1 MKKQLQTLTPLP
13 IKFDKESHS
22 YIWDPT
28 GEIFTHSVTGIT
40 GFDMDE
46 KKKIAIERTKKYWQ
60 PRGTT
65 VHSAFECY
73 LNNCNTIDG
82 IIYRNNQAF
91 DYPET
96 WEKYMDWIYPL
107 LQHRYVTDDFKPIAT
122 EFTVCDRKNGIAG
135 TFDAFGYDIRTEK
148 YVLLDLKTQSSKN
161 ANAYNTDEQLGAYA
175 SMLISLGV
183 WIDECRT
190 IWCRPDRTVVG
201 EYQDVSTCL
210 EAWNSKLGFW
220 KMMQEE
226 F

>member
-13 IKFDKESHS
+13 IKFDKESHR
-22 YIWDPT
+22 YIWEPT

-46 KKKIAIERTKKYWQ
+46 KKKIAIERTKKYWA
-60 PRGTT
+60 PRGTS
-65 VHSAFECY
+65 VHLAFETF
-73 LNNCNTIDG
+73 LNNKS
-82 IIYRNNQAF
+82 IIEKENNF
-91 DYPET
+91 YDFPSELI
-96 WEKYMDWIYPL
+96 KYADWIEPL
-107 LQHRYVTDDFKPIAT
+107 IHHQYVYNDFQPIAT

-135 TFDAFGYDIRTEK
+135 TFDAFGFDMRTEK

>member
-1 MKKQLQTLTPLP
+1 MNKDLQQLKPLP
-13 IKFDKESHS
+13 IIFDKESHR
-22 YIWDPT
+22 YIWKPT
-28 GEIFTHSVTGIT
+28 GEVFTHSVTGIT

-46 KKKIAIERTKKYWQ
+46 KKKIAIERTKKYWA

-65 VHSAFECY
+65 VHSAFEHWLKNEEY
-73 LNNCNTIDG
+73 GEAEIKK
-82 IIYRNNQAF
+82 
-91 DYPET
+91 
-96 WEKYMDWIYPL
+96 WEKYRDWIEPL
-107 LQHRYVTDDFKPIAT
+107 LDHQYVTKDFKPIAT

-135 TFDAFGYDIRTEK
+135 TFDAFGYDQRTNK
-148 YVLLDLKTQSSKN
+148 YVLVDLKTQSNKN

-175 SMLISLGV
+175 SMLIEMGV

-190 IWCRPDRTVVG
+190 IWCRPEKTVVG

-210 EAWNSKLGFW
+210 EAWHSKLGYW

>member
-1 MKKQLQTLTPLP
+1 MKTDLQELKPLP
-13 IKFDKESHS
+13 IIFDKEAHR
-22 YIWDPT
+22 YKWVPT

-46 KKKIAIERTKKYWQ
+46 KKKLAIERTKKYWA

-65 VHSAFECY
+65 VHSAFEHWLKHEEY
-73 LNNCNTIDG
+73 GEDEIK
-82 IIYRNNQAF
+82 Q
-91 DYPET
+91 
-96 WEKYMDWIYPL
+96 WEKYRDWIEPL
-107 LQHRYVTDDFKPIAT
+107 LDHQYLTQDFKPIAT

-135 TFDAFGYDIRTEK
+135 TFDAFGYDQRTNK
-148 YVLLDLKTQSSKN
+148 YVLVDLKTQSNKN

-175 SMLISLGV
+175 SMLIEMGV

-190 IWCRPDRTVVG
+190 IWCRPEKTVVG

-210 EAWNSKLGFW
+210 EAWHSKLDFW

>member
-1 MKKQLQTLTPLP
+1 MNKDLQQLKPLP
-13 IKFDKESHS
+13 IIFDKESHR
-22 YIWDPT
+22 YIWEPT

-40 GFDMDE
+40 GFNMDE
-46 KKKIAIERTKKYWQ
+46 KKKLAIERTKKYWA

-65 VHSAFECY
+65 VHSAFEHW
-73 LNNCNTIDG
+73 LNHEEYGEDEIKK
-82 IIYRNNQAF
+82 
-91 DYPET
+91 
-96 WEKYMDWIYPL
+96 WEKYRDWIEPL
-107 LQHRYVTDDFKPIAT
+107 LDHQYLVNDFKAIAT

-135 TFDAFGYDIRTEK
+135 TFDAFGYDQRTEK
-148 YVLLDLKTQSSKN
+148 YVLVDLKTQSNKN

-175 SMLISLGV
+175 SMLIEMGV

-190 IWCRPDRTVVG
+190 IWCRPEKTVVG

-210 EAWNSKLGFW
+210 EAWDSKLGYW

>member
-13 IKFDKESHS
+13 IKFDKESHR
-22 YIWDPT
+22 YIWEPT

-46 KKKIAIERTKKYWQ
+46 KKKIAIERTKKYWA
-60 PRGTT
+60 PRGTAI
-65 VHSAFECY
+65 HSVFEWF
-73 LNNCNTIDG
+73 LNDKIEKKG
-82 IIYRNNQAF
+82 L
-91 DYPET
+91 PEDSPLGEL
-96 WEKYMDWIYPL
+96 WDKYSEWCTPL
-107 LQHRYVTDDFKPIAT
+107 IQHRFLYHDFVPIAT

>member
-1 MKKQLQTLTPLP
+1 MKKQLQELKPLP
-13 IKFDKESHS
+13 IVFDKESHR
-22 YIWDPT
+22 YIWEPT

-40 GFDMDE
+40 GFNMDE
-46 KKKIAIERTKKYWQ
+46 KKKIAIERTKKYWA

-65 VHSAFECY
+65 VHSAFEWY
-73 LNNCNTIDG
+73 LNKRDDELIE
-82 IIYRNNQAF
+82 QP
-91 DYPET
+91 PE
-96 WEKYMDWIYPL
+96 WDKYMDWIYPL
-107 LQHRYVTDDFKPIAT
+107 LQHQYITNDFKAIAT

-135 TFDAFGYDIRTEK
+135 TFDAFGFDTRTEK
-148 YVLLDLKTQSSKN
+148 YVLLDLKTQSNKN

-190 IWCRPDRTVVG
+190 IWCRPEKTVVG

>member
-13 IKFDKESHS
+13 IKFDKESHR
-22 YIWDPT
+22 YIWEPT

-46 KKKIAIERTKKYWQ
+46 KKKIAIERTKKYWA
-60 PRGTT
+60 PRGTS
-65 VHSAFECY
+65 VHLAFETF
-73 LNNCNTIDG
+73 LNNKS
-82 IIYRNNQAF
+82 IIEKENNF
-91 DYPET
+91 YNFPSELI
-96 WEKYMDWIYPL
+96 KYADWIEPL
-107 LQHRYVTDDFKPIAT
+107 IHHQYVYNDFQPIAT

-135 TFDAFGYDIRTEK
+135 TFDAFGYDTRTEK
-148 YVLLDLKTQSSKN
+148 YVLLDLKTQNSKN

>member
-1 MKKQLQTLTPLP
+1 MKPDLQQLKPLP
-13 IKFDKESHS
+13 IVFDKESHR
-22 YIWDPT
+22 YIWKPT
-28 GEIFTHSVTGIT
+28 GEVFTHSVTGIT

-46 KKKIAIERTKKYWQ
+46 KKKIAIARTKKYWA

-65 VHSAFECY
+65 VHSAFESF
-73 LNNCNTIDG
+73 LNRDKEHFID
-82 IIYRNNQAF
+82 IPKEW
-91 DYPET
+91 D
-96 WEKYMDWIYPL
+96 KYEEWIYPL
-107 LQHRYVTDDFKPIAT
+107 LQHQYISNDFQPIAT

-135 TFDAFGYDIRTEK
+135 TFDAFGYDQRTNK
-148 YVLLDLKTQSSKN
+148 YVLVDLKTQSNKN

-175 SMLISLGV
+175 SMLIEMGV

-190 IWCRPDRTVVG
+190 IWCRPEKTVVG

-210 EAWNSKLGFW
+210 EAWHSKLGYW

>member
-1 MKKQLQTLTPLP
+1 MKKQLQTLKPLP
-13 IKFDKESHS
+13 INFDKDSHR
-22 YIWDPT
+22 YIWEPT

-46 KKKIAIERTKKYWQ
+46 KKKIAIERTKKYWA
-60 PRGTT
+60 PRGTAI
-65 VHSAFECY
+65 HSVFEWF
-73 LNNCNTIDG
+73 LNDKI
-82 IIYRNNQAF
+82 
-91 DYPET
+91 
-96 WEKYMDWIYPL
+96 EKKGLPDDSPL
-107 LQHRYVTDDFKPIAT
+107 GELWDKYSEWCTPLIQHRFLYHDFIPIAT

>member
-1 MKKQLQTLTPLP
+1 MRESIYNKDKYYKSVKSQIQF
-13 IKFDKESHS
+13 IKLLNFPFIVGFPM
-22 YIWDPT
+22 YIFHKFWL
-28 GEIFTHSVTGIT
+28 
-40 GFDMDE
+40 
-46 KKKIAIERTKKYWQ
+46 KI
-60 PRGTT
+60 
-65 VHSAFECY
+65 
-73 LNNCNTIDG
+73 
-82 IIYRNNQAF
+82 
-91 DYPET
+91 
-96 WEKYMDWIYPL
+96 
-107 LQHRYVTDDFKPIAT
+107 
-122 EFTVCDRKNGIAG
+122 
-135 TFDAFGYDIRTEK
+135 
-148 YVLLDLKTQSSKN
+148 KTQSNKN